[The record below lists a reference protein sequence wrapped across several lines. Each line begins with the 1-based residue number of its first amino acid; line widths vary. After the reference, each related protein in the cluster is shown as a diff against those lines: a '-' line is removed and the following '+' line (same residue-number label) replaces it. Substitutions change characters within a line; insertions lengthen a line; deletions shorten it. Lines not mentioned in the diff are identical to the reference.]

1 MEARSQQQEHLIH
14 EARIKLLRDSEAISP
29 ALVDA
34 MNKLACA
41 LQETDRLRCLAI
53 LTEAISLAMLIQYA
67 VGEARARYR
76 YGWLSLLDGQ
86 MDTALQNSI
95 RADNLAVAVN
105 DSQVRCGALYV
116 SASVHQRINN
126 IPFALRDWF
135 KLLHIALLAG
145 DLQYEADAYNEL
157 GILYR
162 GQNEHEEALDCFKQ
176 ALKRYVALGDPRD
189 VAALNNIAHVYARMN
204 DGVQALVYAR
214 MALDKCPQDLPRW
227 RATLLETMGR
237 ACLANGNTRLSLAQF
252 ESGIKLYQMARVTG
266 QVNADSVIATLYQSA
281 ALALRK
287 LGQFDQA
294 AHKLDLALTEAERA
308 SDHPLQV
315 EIHTDLASLMSLLG
329 AKEMAQHHQA
339 RASALGHRLEHE
351 QTVLRERVM
360 DVFRAERNAL
370 PLAIGLAA

>member
-1 MEARSQQQEHLIH
+1 MSDELSKIEVRVEKLRAVGAPTLELIDALHDLAYALQKINLQRCFDVSQEALGLSQQLNYP
-14 EARIKLLRDSEAISP
+14 S
-29 ALVDA
+29 
-34 MNKLACA
+34 
-41 LQETDRLRCLAI
+41 
-53 LTEAISLAMLIQYA
+53 
-67 VGEARARYR
+67 GEARAYARI
-76 YGWLSLLDGQ
+76 GWLYLLQGQIEQAFRCTLRAESL
-86 MDTALQNSI
+86 ALI
-95 RADNLAVAVN
+95 
-105 DSQVRCGALYV
+105 SQDARLQCNALYI
-116 SASVHQRINN
+116 SASIHQRINN
-126 IPFALRDWF
+126 VSFALRDWF
-135 KLLHIALLAG
+135 KLLHTAQQIGAMAC
-145 DLQYEADAYNEL
+145 EADAYAAL

-162 GQNEHEEALDCFKQ
+162 EQEDFDEAIDCQKQ
-176 ALKRYVALGDPRD
+176 ALKRYVVLGDSNEFM
-189 VAALNNIAHVYARMN
+189 ALNNLAYAYALN
-204 DGVQALVYAR
+204 GDGLNALIYAR
-214 MALDKCPQDLPRW
+214 MALDRCPADWPTW
-227 RATLLETMGR
+227 RANFIHTIGH